1 MVIAILAA
9 VAAMNGTPDT
19 CAQPSPNYTQAS
31 VHVASVNNPTYSFPG
46 VDNRAAVNGRIYKG
60 RVIVGGHE
68 VGAKTA
74 AADAAVAYGALG
86 EEGVRVQA
94 QVEGL
99 MRIHPVQTVEF
110 SPWTPV
116 QEQQASP
123 YSDAYSRGHQKM
135 ARRAEEARQQ
145 WLKDNN
151 YVGGVRT
158 HVNDAVLHNLP
169 QAKPQTTLPAPRGVI
184 EVNPEVPAFKSRMQV
199 NAGPASLTKIASR
212 GVVKVLPKDGVKV
225 EKTEQVIAAAQK

>member
-1 MVIAILAA
+1 MVFAILAA
-9 VAAMNGTPDT
+9 AAAMNGVPDT
-19 CAQPSPNYTQAS
+19 CDRPSPNYTPAS
-31 VHVASVNNPTYSFPG
+31 VHVVSVNNPTHSFPG
-46 VDNRAAVNGRIYKG
+46 VDNRAAINGRIYKG
-60 RVIVGGHE
+60 RVIIGRHE
-68 VGAKTA
+68 VGARTA
-74 AADAAVAYGALG
+74 AADAAIAYGALG

-99 MRIHPVQTVEF
+99 MRFHPVATVEF

-116 QEQQASP
+116 AEQQASP
-123 YSDAYSRGHQKM
+123 YSDPYSRAHQKM
-135 ARRAEEARQQ
+135 ARRAEAARQQ

-169 QAKPQTTLPAPRGVI
+169 AATPQTTLPAPRGVI
-184 EVNPEVPAFKSRMQV
+184 EINPEVPAFKSRMQV
-199 NAGPASLTKIASR
+199 NAGPASLTKLASR